1 MHSTNYGSNY
11 WEFTKKKLIWAR
23 KGDNIKNEI
32 DYDNKMLEKMKKENK
47 LNFIKEKQTSDYK
60 VSMFDKLNKFKQY
73 DSLEIN
79 NNRKIHN
86 Q

>member
-1 MHSTNYGSNY
+1 
-11 WEFTKKKLIWAR
+11 
-23 KGDNIKNEI
+23 
-32 DYDNKMLEKMKKENK
+32 MLEKMKKVNK
-47 LNFIKEKQTSDYK
+47 LSFIKEKQTSDDK
-60 VSMFDKLNKFKQY
+60 VSMFHKLNKFKQY